1 MPQQTFQILLLS
13 LQTLIGIV
21 IGLSWYVIRQQNLR
35 IELLDQCVDR
45 RFESLVSQRHSESIR
60 LATLSEGYAN
70 LVVRVEVLHRENQRM
85 HDENKEVL
93 GGIAQKVD
101 GLLLEELRDL
111 RQQRRRDPPAGE

>member
-70 LVVRVEVLHRENQRM
+70 LVVRVEVLHRETQRM
-85 HDENKEVL
+85 HDENKGIL
-93 GGIAQKVD
+93 GSVVQKVD

-111 RQQRRRDPPAGE
+111 RQQRRRDPPAEG